1 MTPRL
6 ILAVCAL
13 LVVAGDAD
21 AQVKDRCGFY
31 EDQFDA
37 LRAQYADHPNFDVAR
52 RYRLLGEKYCNTGY
66 ASAGQKVLRHAIGL
80 LDQQPTT
87 PRAGDEEKREPRT
100 FRTF

>member
-1 MTPRL
+1 MNARL
-6 ILAVCAL
+6 ICGAFALAL
-13 LVVAGDAD
+13 IAGDGA
-21 AQVKDRCGFY
+21 AQIKDRCGFY

-37 LRAQYADHPNFDVAR
+37 LRAKHAEHPNFDVAR

-80 LDQQPTT
+80 LDEEARA
-87 PRAGDEEKREPRT
+87 PRAVDEQRREPRT